1 MSNTPNF
8 ANFLGQR
15 ILVVGGSSGIGL
27 ATAALAAQQSAQVT
41 VAGRDPGKLDH
52 ALAAIGG
59 ARAARLD
66 MIDPVA
72 VEGFFATHDP
82 FDHVIVTAAAL
93 ISGPM
98 RALPLEDARAT
109 FDAKFWGPYTIAR
122 YARIADHG
130 SLTLVSGA
138 AARRPRGGRAPVAAA
153 SSAVEALTKVLASE
167 FAPIRVNCVAPGL
180 IDTPM
185 LRAARPAGTASHPP
199 AQPVAR
205 AGHAEEVAFQI
216 LACAANPYM
225 TGAIIDVDGGILL
238 T

>member
-8 ANFLGQR
+8 ASFLGQR
-15 ILVVGGSSGIGL
+15 FLIIGGSSGIGL

-41 VAGRDPGKLDH
+41 VAGRDPDKLDH

-59 ARAARLD
+59 ARAARMD
-66 MIDPVA
+66 MTDALA
-72 VEGFFATHDP
+72 VEGFFTTHEP

-93 ISGPM
+93 TSGPI
-98 RALPLEDARAT
+98 RALPLEDARAS
-109 FDAKFWGPYTIAR
+109 FESKFWGPYTIAR

-138 AARRPRGGRAPVAAA
+138 AARRPRAGRASVAAA
-153 SSAVEALTKVLASE
+153 SSAIETLTRVLASE
-167 FAPIRVNCVAPGL
+167 FAPVRVNCVSPGL
-180 IDTPM
+180 TDTPM
-185 LRAARPAGTASHPP
+185 LRAARPAGTASQPP
-199 AQPVAR
+199 SQPIAR
-205 AGHAEEVAFQI
+205 AGHPEEVAFQI

-225 TGAIIDVDGGILL
+225 TGAVIDVDGGIQL

>member
-1 MSNTPNF
+1 MSNTPSF
-8 ANFLGQR
+8 ASFLGQR
-15 ILVVGGSSGIGL
+15 FLIIGGSSGIGL

-41 VAGRDPGKLDH
+41 IAGRDPAKLDH

-59 ARAARLD
+59 ARAARMD
-66 MIDPVA
+66 MTDTDA

-82 FDHVIVTAAAL
+82 FDHIIVTAAAL
-93 ISGPM
+93 HSGPIHS
-98 RALPLEDARAT
+98 LSLEDARAS
-109 FDAKFWGPYTIAR
+109 FESKFWGPYIIAR
-122 YARIADHG
+122 HARITEHG

-138 AARRPRGGRAPVAAA
+138 AARRPRAGRAVVAAA
-153 SSAVEALTKVLASE
+153 SSGIETLTKVLAAE
-167 FAPIRVNCVAPGL
+167 LAPIRVNCVSPGL
-180 IDTPM
+180 TDTPM

-199 AQPVAR
+199 AQPIAR

-225 TGAIIDVDGGILL
+225 TGAVVDVDGGIQV